1 MSQIVNEW
9 ANTEQTILRSHMEG
23 AVTWDMYNASLD
35 EILVMLKGVSHPVYF
50 VQTQGKDYI
59 PPKGNAFPH
68 IKRFYLS
75 LPANV
80 RLHIIEGERTLDK
93 MVLMMYLRLHKEI
106 WLVPKFVA
114 SYEEAL
120 KIINRERSVATIP
133 MARIPIK
140 PPEEA
145 TTNLRPAD

>member
-1 MSQIVNEW
+1 MSQFVNEW
-9 ANTEQTILRSHMEG
+9 ANADQTILRSHMEG
-23 AVTWDMYNASLD
+23 AVTWDMYNAALD
-35 EILVMLKGVSHPVYF
+35 EILVMLKGVAHPVYL
-50 VQTQGKDYI
+50 VQTQGKDYN

-68 IKRFYLS
+68 LKRFYLS

-93 MVLMMYLRLHKEI
+93 LVLLMYLRLHKEI

-120 KIINRERSVATIP
+120 QIINRERSLATIP
-133 MARIPIK
+133 LPKFSIQT
-140 PPEEA
+140 PEVES
-145 TTNLRPAD
+145 